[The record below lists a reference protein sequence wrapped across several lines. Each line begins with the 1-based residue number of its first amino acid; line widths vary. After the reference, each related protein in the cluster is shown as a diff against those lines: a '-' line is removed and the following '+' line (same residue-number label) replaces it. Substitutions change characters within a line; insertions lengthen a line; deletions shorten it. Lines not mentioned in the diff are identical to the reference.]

1 MNDLAGMLG
10 GLGGLGGSSGGGDI
24 VGAISGLVS
33 GHGGLEGLVGQL
45 SQGGLGDVVSSWV
58 GTGPNQHVAPEH
70 LAAALGPDKVSELAS
85 KAGLPVET
93 FLPILAS
100 ALPHIVDALTPN
112 GQVPSGNA
120 TEGVDIGGILQGLGD
135 AATSGANSPLA
146 QLGNILGG
154 FGKG

>member
-10 GLGGLGGSSGGGDI
+10 GLDGSGAGGGDLA
-24 VGAISGLVS
+24 GAISGLVG

-45 SQGGLGDVVSSWV
+45 TRGGLGDAVNSWV

-70 LAAALGPDKVSELAS
+70 LGAALGQDKINALAKQS
-85 KAGLPVET
+85 GLPVET
-93 FLPILAS
+93 LLPILAS

-120 TEGVDIGGILQGLGD
+120 TAGVDIGGILQGLGE

-146 QLGNILGG
+146 QLGNLLGG
-154 FGKG
+154 LGGKG

>member
-10 GLGGLGGSSGGGDI
+10 GSGGGGDL
-24 VGAISGLVS
+24 VGAISGLVG

-45 SQGGLGDVVSSWV
+45 TQGGLGDAVSSWV

-70 LAAALGPDKVSELAS
+70 LAAALGPDKVNALAHQS
-85 KAGLPVET
+85 GLPVEA

-120 TEGVDIGGILQGLGD
+120 TAGVDIGGILQGLGD

-146 QLGNILGG
+146 QLGSILGG

>member
-1 MNDLAGMLG
+1 MNDLGGM
-10 GLGGLGGSSGGGDI
+10 LGGLGGSSGGDL
-24 VGAISGLVS
+24 VGAISGLVG

-45 SQGGLGDVVSSWV
+45 TQGGLGDAVSSWV

-70 LAAALGPDKVSELAS
+70 LAAALGPDKVNELAG

-120 TEGVDIGGILQGLGD
+120 TAGVDIGGILQGLGD

>member
-10 GLGGLGGSSGGGDI
+10 GLGGSGGGGDI
-24 VGAISGLVS
+24 VGAISGLVG

-45 SQGGLGDVVSSWV
+45 SQGGLGEAVSSWV

-70 LAAALGPDKVSELAS
+70 LGAALGPDKVGELAA

-100 ALPHIVDALTPN
+100 ALPHIIDALTPN

-120 TEGVDIGGILQGLGD
+120 TAGVDIGGILQGLGD

-154 FGKG
+154 LGKD

>member
-10 GLGGLGGSSGGGDI
+10 GLGGSGGGDL
-24 VGAISGLVS
+24 VGAISGLVG
-33 GHGGLEGLVGQL
+33 GHGVLEGLVGQL
-45 SQGGLGDVVSSWV
+45 TQGGLGDAVSSWV

-70 LAAALGPDKVSELAS
+70 LAAALGPDKVDALAQQS
-85 KAGLPVET
+85 GLPVEA

-120 TEGVDIGGILQGLGD
+120 TAGVDIGGILQGLGD

-146 QLGNILGG
+146 QLGSILGG

>member
-10 GLGGLGGSSGGGDI
+10 GLSGNGGGGGGDI
-24 VGAISGLVS
+24 VGAISGLVG

-45 SQGGLGDVVSSWV
+45 TQGGLGDAVNSWV

-70 LAAALGPDKVSELAS
+70 LANALGSDKVSELAA
-85 KAGLPVET
+85 KAGLPVEQ

-120 TEGVDIGGILQGLGD
+120 AAGIDIGGILQGLGE
-135 AATSGANSPLA
+135 AANSGANSPLA
-146 QLGNILGG
+146 QLGSILGG
-154 FGKG
+154 LGKS